1 LKPDLSVDANKVYV
15 GAFIQRLLIGQIR
28 PTYEIYLSAMN
39 SLDLPKIKNP
49 IHYGI

>member
-1 LKPDLSVDANKVYV
+1 AVYV
-15 GAFIQRLLIGQIR
+15 GAFIQRLLIGQIS
-28 PTYEIYLSAMN
+28 PLYKTYLSALN